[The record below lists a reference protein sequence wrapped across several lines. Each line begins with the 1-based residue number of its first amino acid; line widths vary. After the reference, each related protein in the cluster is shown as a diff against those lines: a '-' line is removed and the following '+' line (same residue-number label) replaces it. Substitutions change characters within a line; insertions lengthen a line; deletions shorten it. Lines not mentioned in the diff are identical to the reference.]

1 MRLVPADDSFATPPP
16 ALPCLEIS
24 VRDPATGRVLALFS
38 LRLSSPDATTNCMM
52 SLPGTPG
59 VGTDAPKLAN
69 GPIAGRIDVAQ
80 SPLSQSLSAW
90 LSYLQARGK
99 KPRSIG
105 AFRQVVERAARDRGW
120 SKPEDVTF
128 AGVTDYLSDQP
139 WKGSTYN
146 RNLSAFRSLT
156 RYLAKAK
163 VLPEDPLEGA
173 ERAHD
178 DGDDGSRAST
188 LAEARAVILRAWIRD
203 QSDRRC
209 KGNRALYW
217 LCLFAA
223 ACRVGE
229 PAQWKRQH
237 VVLEHEHPH
246 VRWSMD
252 VQKNN
257 KRQEVALAPELARLL
272 RDHLHADD
280 RARAEAGLPPAG
292 PDDLVFPVAPSRGTF
307 RTDRDAAGV
316 AAVDYRGCPYSPHS
330 ARKFFSTCLTAQG
343 VPEKMVDR
351 LMRHSGRVEHRYYDP
366 PMAEQAAAVAKLPRL
381 WPEQAGPGPAR
392 GVPVENSPE
401 DLTRRGHPAEDRPGT
416 LVDCSDQANS
426 TERPGPVSQSP
437 ECQRSAVFMGLGRS
451 VECLLR
457 AAGQSRLEESGTVQA
472 APVMKPEIG
481 IVGSK
486 AVLAIEKS
494 VHTGRGFSRSCPR
507 VGVRPKGWRRH
518 SGEVAERL
526 KAAVC

>member
-1 MRLVPADDSFATPPP
+1 MK
-16 ALPCLEIS
+16 
-24 VRDPATGRVLALFS
+24 
-38 LRLSSPDATTNCMM
+38 

-59 VGTDAPKLAN
+59 VGTDAPLAR
-69 GPIAGRIDVAQ
+69 GPIAGRIDAVQTELRLA
-80 SPLSQSLSAW
+80 LDAW
-90 LSYLQARGK
+90 LDYLQARGK
-99 KPRSIG
+99 KPKSIG
-105 AFRQVVERAARDRGW
+105 AFRQVIERAARERGW
-120 SKPEDVTF
+120 SKPEDLTF
-128 AGVTDYLSDQP
+128 AGVSSWLADQP

-163 VLPEDPLEGA
+163 VLPNDPLEGA

-178 DGDDGSRAST
+178 DGGDGSRAST
-188 LAEARAVILRAWIRD
+188 LEEARAVILRAWIKD

-223 ACRVGE
+223 ACRLGE
-229 PAQWKRQH
+229 PAQWKRRH
-237 VVLEHEHPH
+237 VILDHPHPH
-246 VRWSMD
+246 VRWTMD
-252 VQKNN
+252 IQKNH
-257 KRQEVALAPELARLL
+257 KTQEVALTPELVHLL
-272 RDHLHADD
+272 RAHLSAVD
-280 RARAEAGLPPAG
+280 RSRAEAGLAPAG
-292 PDDLVFPVAPSRGTF
+292 PDDLVFPIAPSKGTF
-307 RTDRDAAGV
+307 VTDRDAAGV

-330 ARKFFSTCLTAQG
+330 ARKFFSTVLTAQG

-366 PMAEQAAAVAKLPRL
+366 PLAEQAAAVAKLPRL

-401 DLTRRGHPAEDRPGT
+401 DLTRRGHPAEDRAGT

-486 AVLAIEKS
+486 TAWTVEK
-494 VHTGRGFSRSCPR
+494 
-507 VGVRPKGWRRH
+507 
-518 SGEVAERL
+518 
-526 KAAVC
+526 